1 MNKLLF
7 IIVIFSLSCDRT
19 QSKNVEVKVDRTLE
33 TALISSGSGLGAI
46 NDTVFIV
53 GDDAEYIARFS
64 VEDSSFRRM
73 RLYPNAPLNRI
84 DRSIKHDLESC
95 VVWPV
100 ANNNFLVAF
109 GSGGVSS
116 FRDTLFA
123 IHVNDTAQHFKRS
136 LLSLY
141 HAIKK
146 KCGLE
151 DNELNI
157 EGAALTTDQL
167 YLFNRGKNFLVS
179 FDRSDFKNYL
189 FEPDTTYTPPFKIL
203 NVSLPVVDGYPVGFS
218 GACTLNEE
226 ELLFTASV
234 EETSDFTKDGEIK
247 GSYIGVLRLANDTAV
262 TVKALHKLRDNSG
275 NYVSDK
281 LESIEIIGKGKGH
294 IKAFAVAD
302 NDNGSS
308 KLFELTIKLP

>member
-167 YLFNRGKNFLVS
+167 YLFNRGKPLV
-179 FDRSDFKNYL
+179 
-189 FEPDTTYTPPFKIL
+189 
-203 NVSLPVVDGYPVGFS
+203 
-218 GACTLNEE
+218 
-226 ELLFTASV
+226 
-234 EETSDFTKDGEIK
+234 
-247 GSYIGVLRLANDTAV
+247 
-262 TVKALHKLRDNSG
+262 NS
-275 NYVSDK
+275 
-281 LESIEIIGKGKGH
+281 
-294 IKAFAVAD
+294 
-302 NDNGSS
+302 
-308 KLFELTIKLP
+308 